1 MNHDYHLNQ
10 KLSDLKSQL
19 RIKEYE
25 RDKVWSGAWWL
36 WIFFPP
42 ALIIVIIM
50 KFSKARSLD
59 KEVESLK
66 NEIRDIEREMR
77 NKDN

>member
-1 MNHDYHLNQ
+1 MNYDYHLNQ
-10 KLSDLKSQL
+10 KLADLKSQL

-25 RDKVWSGAWWL
+25 RDKIWSGAWWL
-36 WIFFPP
+36 SIIIFPLF
-42 ALIIVIIM
+42 IILVIV

-66 NEIRDIEREMR
+66 NEISEIEREMR
-77 NKDN
+77 NN

>member
-1 MNHDYHLNQ
+1 MNQDYYLNQ

-25 RDKVWSGAWWL
+25 RGKIWGGAWWL
-36 WIFFPP
+36 S
-42 ALIIVIIM
+42 IIIIPLFAILVIV

-59 KEVESLK
+59 KDIENLH
-66 NEIRDIEREMR
+66 NQIRDIEREMR
-77 NKDN
+77 NKNS

>member
-25 RDKVWSGAWWL
+25 RDKIWGGAWWL
-36 WIFFPP
+36 S
-42 ALIIVIIM
+42 IIILPLFIILVIV

-66 NEIRDIEREMR
+66 NEISEVEREMR
-77 NKDN
+77 NKS